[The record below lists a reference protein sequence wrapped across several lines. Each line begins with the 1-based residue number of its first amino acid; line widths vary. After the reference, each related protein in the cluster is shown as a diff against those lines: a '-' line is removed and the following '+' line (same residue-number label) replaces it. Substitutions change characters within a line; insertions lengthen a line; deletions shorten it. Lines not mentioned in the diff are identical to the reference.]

1 MPAKNENAV
10 HQIHRG
16 ACFAGKP
23 RSYSER
29 SLGQQHHFSSG
40 RLGRLR
46 LQFNAQK
53 VQLMT
58 ISRRAVFLDHPSLD
72 LGDLDLNPLRDCFS
86 ELELFAQTT
95 PDQVIERLK
104 GASVA
109 ISNKIVID
117 AAAMAASPAL
127 KLILI
132 TATGTNNVDLAAARA
147 HGITVCNCQG
157 YGTPSVAQH
166 TIMLLLNL
174 ATRLADYQKA
184 VAEGRWQQAKQFCL
198 LDYPIVELEGKT
210 LGLLG
215 HGELGSAV
223 ARLAEAF
230 GMRVLLGQ
238 IPGRP
243 ARPDRLPLEELLP
256 QIDALTLHCPLNE
269 HTRHFIGAR
278 ELASMKPGAFVV
290 NTARGGLI
298 DEHALA
304 DALRNGHLGGAATD
318 VLSVE
323 PPTAG
328 NPLLAQDIPRL
339 IVTPHN
345 AWGSREARQRI
356 VGQLTEN
363 AQGYFSGQ
371 ALRVVS

>member
-1 MPAKNENAV
+1 
-10 HQIHRG
+10 
-16 ACFAGKP
+16 
-23 RSYSER
+23 
-29 SLGQQHHFSSG
+29 
-40 RLGRLR
+40 
-46 LQFNAQK
+46 
-53 VQLMT
+53 MT
-58 ISRRAVFLDHPSLD
+58 NNDRAVFLDHPSLD
-72 LGDLDLNPLRDCFS
+72 LGDLDLGPLRKCFN
-86 ELELFAQTT
+86 ELQLFAQTM
-95 PDQVIERLK
+95 PEQVIERLK
-104 GASVA
+104 GATVA
-109 ISNKIVID
+109 ITNKIVID
-117 AAAMAASPAL
+117 APAMAASPEL

-132 TATGTNNVDLAAARA
+132 SATGTNNVDLAAARH

-174 ATRLADYQKA
+174 ATRLSDYQKA
-184 VAEGRWQQAKQFCL
+184 VGEGRWQQASQFCL
-198 LDYPIVELEGKT
+198 LDYPITELEGKT

-223 ARLAEAF
+223 GRLAEAF

-243 ARPDRLPLEELLP
+243 ARPDRLPLDQLLP
-256 QIDALTLHCPLNE
+256 QVDALTLHCPLNE
-269 HTRHFIGAR
+269 HTRNFIGAR
-278 ELASMKPGAFVV
+278 ELALLKPTAFLL

-298 DEHALA
+298 DEQALA
-304 DALRNGHLGGAATD
+304 DALRSGHLGGAAID
-318 VLSVE
+318 VLSME
-323 PPTAG
+323 PPTQG
-328 NPLLAQDIPRL
+328 NPLLAGDIPRL

-363 AQGYFSGQ
+363 AQGFFSGT

>member
-1 MPAKNENAV
+1 MSNN
-10 HQIHRG
+10 
-16 ACFAGKP
+16 
-23 RSYSER
+23 
-29 SLGQQHHFSSG
+29 
-40 RLGRLR
+40 
-46 LQFNAQK
+46 
-53 VQLMT
+53 
-58 ISRRAVFLDHPSLD
+58 RRAVFLDHTSLD
-72 LGDLDLNPLRDCFS
+72 LGDLDLSALRNSFS
-86 ELELFAQTT
+86 DLQLCAQSTA
-95 PDQVIERLK
+95 DQVIERLH
-104 GASVA
+104 GAHVA
-109 ISNKIVID
+109 ISNKIMLNAQTL
-117 AAAMAASPAL
+117 AACPEL

-132 TATGTNNVDLAAARA
+132 AATGTNNVDLDAARA
-147 HGITVCNCQG
+147 HGITVSNCQG

-166 TIMLLLNL
+166 TLMLLLAL
-174 ATRLADYQKA
+174 ATRLSDYQKA
-184 VAEGRWQQAKQFCL
+184 VGEGRWQQAKQFCL
-198 LDYPIVELEGKT
+198 LDFPIVELEGKT

-215 HGELGSAV
+215 HGELGGAV

-238 IPGRP
+238 LPGRP
-243 ARPDRLPLEELLP
+243 ARADRVPLDELLP

-269 HTRHFIGAR
+269 HTRNFIGTR
-278 ELASMKPGAFVV
+278 ELALMKPGAFVV

-298 DEHALA
+298 DEQALA
-304 DALRNGHLGGAATD
+304 DALRTGHLGGAATD

-328 NPLLAQDIPRL
+328 NPLLAGDIPRL

-363 AQGYFSGQ
+363 AQGFFNGA

>member
-1 MPAKNENAV
+1 
-10 HQIHRG
+10 
-16 ACFAGKP
+16 
-23 RSYSER
+23 
-29 SLGQQHHFSSG
+29 
-40 RLGRLR
+40 
-46 LQFNAQK
+46 
-53 VQLMT
+53 MT
-58 ISRRAVFLDHPSLD
+58 NQRRAVFLDSTSLD
-72 LGDLDLNPLRDCFS
+72 LGDLDLGELRDSFS
-86 ELELFAQTT
+86 DLQLCSSSA
-95 PDQVIERLK
+95 PDQVIEHLQ
-104 GASVA
+104 GAQVA
-109 ISNKIVID
+109 ISNKVLLD
-117 AAAMAASPAL
+117 AKTLAACPDL

-132 TATGTNNVDLAAARA
+132 AATGTNNVDLAAARA
-147 HGITVCNCQG
+147 QGITVSNCQG

-166 TIMLLLNL
+166 TLMLLLNL
-174 ATRLADYQKA
+174 ATRLGDYQKA
-184 VAEGRWQQAKQFCL
+184 VGEGRWQQAKQFCL

-238 IPGRP
+238 LPGRP
-243 ARPDRLPLEELLP
+243 PRADRLPLDELLP

-278 ELASMKPGAFVV
+278 ELALLKPNAFVV

-298 DEHALA
+298 DEQALA
-304 DALRNGHLGGAATD
+304 DALRSGHLGGAATD

-323 PPTAG
+323 PPVAG
-328 NPLLAQDIPRL
+328 NPLLAADIPRL
-339 IVTPHN
+339 IVTPHI

-356 VGQLTEN
+356 VGQLAEN
-363 AQGYFSGQ
+363 ARGFFSGT

>member
-1 MPAKNENAV
+1 
-10 HQIHRG
+10 
-16 ACFAGKP
+16 
-23 RSYSER
+23 
-29 SLGQQHHFSSG
+29 
-40 RLGRLR
+40 
-46 LQFNAQK
+46 
-53 VQLMT
+53 MT
-58 ISRRAVFLDHPSLD
+58 NTARAVFLDHPSLD
-72 LGDLDLNPLRDCFS
+72 LGDLDLGPLRSCFS
-86 ELELFAQTT
+86 DLQLFARTT

-104 GASVA
+104 GATVA
-109 ISNKIVID
+109 ITNKIVID
-117 AAAMAASPAL
+117 AQAMAASPEL

-132 TATGTNNVDLAAARA
+132 SATGTNNVDLAAARS

-184 VAEGRWQQAKQFCL
+184 VGEGRWQQASQFCL

-223 ARLAEAF
+223 GRLAEAF

-243 ARPDRLPLEELLP
+243 ARPDRLPLEQLLP
-256 QIDALTLHCPLNE
+256 QVDALTLHCPLNE
-269 HTRHFIGAR
+269 HTRNFIGAR
-278 ELASMKPGAFVV
+278 ELAQLKPGAFVV

-298 DEHALA
+298 DEQALA
-304 DALRNGHLGGAATD
+304 EALRNGHLGGAATD

-323 PPTAG
+323 PPAQG
-328 NPLLAQDIPRL
+328 NPLLAGDIPRL

-356 VGQLTEN
+356 VGQMSEN
-363 AQGYFSGQ
+363 AQGFFSGT
-371 ALRVVS
+371 ARRVVS

>member
-1 MPAKNENAV
+1 
-10 HQIHRG
+10 
-16 ACFAGKP
+16 
-23 RSYSER
+23 
-29 SLGQQHHFSSG
+29 
-40 RLGRLR
+40 
-46 LQFNAQK
+46 
-53 VQLMT
+53 MT
-58 ISRRAVFLDHPSLD
+58 DNRRAVFLDHPSLD
-72 LGDLDLNPLRDCFS
+72 LGDLDLSELRDSFTELQLFS
-86 ELELFAQTT
+86 DTT
-95 PDQVIERLK
+95 PQNVLERLQ
-104 GASVA
+104 GAQVA
-109 ISNKIVID
+109 ISNKIVLNAQTL
-117 AAAMAASPAL
+117 AACPDL
-127 KLILI
+127 RLILVS
-132 TATGTNNVDLAAARA
+132 ATGTNNIDMAAARA
-147 HGITVCNCQG
+147 QGITVSNCQG

-174 ATRLADYQKA
+174 ATRLKDYQQD
-184 VAEGRWQQAKQFCL
+184 VAAGKWQQAKQFCL
-198 LDYPIVELEGKT
+198 LDHPIIELEGKT

-230 GMRVLLGQ
+230 GMRVVLGA

-243 ARPDRLPLEELLP
+243 ARADRVPLDELLP
-256 QIDALTLHCPLNE
+256 QVDALTLHCPLNE
-269 HTRHFIGAR
+269 HTRHLIGAR
-278 ELASMKPGAFVV
+278 ELALLKPGALVV

-298 DEHALA
+298 DEQALA
-304 DALRNGHLGGAATD
+304 DALRGGHLGGEATD

-363 AQGYFSGQ
+363 AQGYYSGK